1 MLPHENL
8 ILSSNK
14 VTLSLLVDKNIDYL
28 NNLYILSKKN
38 WAINRKIMDD
48 HQIKPEEMGKYR
60 PHELGQ
66 HNTRVSFNKGCFKG
80 QEIIARMEYLGKLK
94 KETRI
99 IAHSNQEEVS
109 KFTIIGESYK
119 DGEIIFSSC
128 LGKIESFN

>member
-1 MLPHENL
+1 
-8 ILSSNK
+8 
-14 VTLSLLVDKNIDYL
+14 
-28 NNLYILSKKN
+28 
-38 WAINRKIMDD
+38 MDD

-99 IAHSNQEEVS
+99 IAHSNHEEVS